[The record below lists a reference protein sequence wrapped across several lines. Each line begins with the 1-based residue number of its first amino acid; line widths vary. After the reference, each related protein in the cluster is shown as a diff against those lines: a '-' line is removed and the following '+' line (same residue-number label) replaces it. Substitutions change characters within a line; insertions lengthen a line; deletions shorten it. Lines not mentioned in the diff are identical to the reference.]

1 MYFNAELLNPHS
13 ERMSGQTS
21 TYKNIAAYKFVSTD
35 ESFIKDIRLPL
46 REALRDLGTRGTV
59 LLSTEGINLFL
70 CGTPEVIE
78 KSWELITSHAPYSD
92 LKYKES
98 YSSYVTFN
106 RMLVKLKKE
115 IIPSGDP
122 EIAPHDF
129 TGPHVSPETLREW
142 LDEGRD
148 LVLLDTRND
157 YEVKLGTFE
166 NAIDLNIDTFR
177 SFKDAVT
184 ELGDEVK
191 EKPVVMFCTGGI
203 RCEKASPM
211 MLEMG
216 FKEVYQL
223 DGGILKYFETV
234 GGDHYDGE
242 CFVFDHRVAVDSTL
256 NETET
261 VQCYKCQE
269 PLTLA
274 EQQSDKYSVG
284 EYCPYCYELRMAER
298 SLSTQTSAS

>member
-1 MYFNAELLNPHS
+1 MTDNPS
-13 ERMSGQTS
+13 SF
-21 TYKNIAAYKFVSTD
+21 KNIAAYKFVTTE
-35 ESFIKDIRLPL
+35 ESFIQDIRLPL
-46 REALRDLGTRGTV
+46 RQALRDLGTRGTV

-70 CGTPEVIE
+70 CGTPEVIDQ
-78 KSWELITSHAPYSD
+78 SWKLITSYPPYSD
-92 LKYKES
+92 LTYKES

-122 EIAPHDF
+122 DIAPHNY
-129 TGPHVSPETLREW
+129 TGPHVSAETLHSW
-142 LDEGRD
+142 LSEGRD
-148 LVLLDTRND
+148 VVLLDTRND
-157 YEVKLGTFE
+157 YEVKLGTFK
-166 NAIDLNIDTFR
+166 NAIDLDIDTFR

-184 ELGDEVK
+184 KLDESIK
-191 EKPVVMFCTGGI
+191 EKPIVMFCTGGI

-242 CFVFDHRVAVDSTL
+242 CFVFDHRVAVDSEL
-256 NETET
+256 KETST
-261 VQCYKCQE
+261 VQCYCCQE
-269 PLTLA
+269 PLTPE
-274 EQQSDKYSVG
+274 EQQSDKYVLG
-284 EYCPYCYELRMAER
+284 EHCPYCYDLRMAER
-298 SLSTQTSAS
+298 SAHHQTSAS